1 MNGLSTNAGFNWQ
14 GVFQLALGAII
25 PMPDGHIKNALLVI
39 CLICMAVAS
48 FATRGSGI
56 SPEQAKTVVDAAEG
70 IDLTTGFLKLFSK
83 AKE

>member
-56 SPEQAKTVVDAAEG
+56 SPEQAKTVVDAAND
-70 IDLTTGFLKLFSK
+70 IDIAEAAIKLFGK

>member
-25 PMPDGHIKNALLVI
+25 PMPEGHVKTGLLVL
-39 CLICMAVAS
+39 CLICMSVTS

-56 SPEQAKTVVDAAEG
+56 SPDQAKTVVDAAND
-70 IDLTTGFLKLFSK
+70 IDIAEAAIKLFGK